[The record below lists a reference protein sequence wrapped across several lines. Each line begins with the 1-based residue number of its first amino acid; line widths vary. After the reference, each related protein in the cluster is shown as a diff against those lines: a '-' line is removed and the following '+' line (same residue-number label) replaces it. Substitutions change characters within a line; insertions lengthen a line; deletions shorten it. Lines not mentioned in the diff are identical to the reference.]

1 MLSDAASAVD
11 ALYRSDWGRIVATLI
26 RIVGDFDLAEE
37 AAQEAF
43 ISAVNHWPTTGV
55 PDSPRAWIIQTARRK
70 AIDRIRQR
78 RRSEAHLDAYA
89 ASWVEPTESQNE
101 SDDISDDRLRLVFT
115 CCHPAIALEAQVAL
129 TLRTLCG
136 LQTEEIARAFLVPP
150 STMAQRLVR
159 AKRKIRD
166 AGIPYAVPGTADLPA
181 RLDAVLTVIYLV
193 FNEGYA
199 ATRGAPLVRT
209 ELCHEA
215 IRLGRLVLALMAP
228 HPPSEAT
235 ALVALMLLHD
245 ARRNAR
251 IDTAGDVVLLEDQDR
266 RLWDGRQIAEA
277 LPLVDEG
284 LRGGPGPFALQA
296 AIAALHC
303 QAPTAEATDWP
314 QIVRLYEVLERVH
327 PSPIITLNRAVAVSM
342 VEGPERA
349 LALVDAVVRDGQLDS
364 YHLLHSAR
372 AELLRRL
379 GSEEAAASY
388 ARALALVT
396 NDSERRFLERRLREV
411 QAKDVSTDPPGRND
425 TTVQR

>member
-1 MLSDAASAVD
+1 
-11 ALYRSDWGRIVATLI
+11 
-26 RIVGDFDLAEE
+26 
-37 AAQEAF
+37 
-43 ISAVNHWPTTGV
+43 
-55 PDSPRAWIIQTARRK
+55 
-70 AIDRIRQR
+70 
-78 RRSEAHLDAYA
+78 
-89 ASWVEPTESQNE
+89 
-101 SDDISDDRLRLVFT
+101 
-115 CCHPAIALEAQVAL
+115 
-129 TLRTLCG
+129 
-136 LQTEEIARAFLVPP
+136 
-150 STMAQRLVR
+150 
-159 AKRKIRD
+159 
-166 AGIPYAVPGTADLPA
+166 
-181 RLDAVLTVIYLV
+181 
-193 FNEGYA
+193 
-199 ATRGAPLVRT
+199 
-209 ELCHEA
+209 
-215 IRLGRLVLALMAP
+215 MAP